1 VNSGITA
8 TESFNRAP
16 RYLATFADASE
27 LCQGHGRLSLGI
39 ALFAAEGVRSADDVR
54 LDRLHRSGPV
64 EKDFKV
70 AEVLVGHG

>member
-1 VNSGITA
+1 VHSGITA

-16 RYLATFADASE
+16 RHLATFADTAE

-39 ALFAAEGVRSADDVR
+39 ALFAAEGMKSADDVG

-64 EKDFKV
+64 EKEFEV
-70 AEVLVGHG
+70 AEVLVGHV